1 MVTARSRHVVVI
13 GKDEVGRRTAA
24 MLQDAGAQVTH
35 LDEPTDGQLHELLGE
50 QVDGVAVMLHD
61 DIKAL
66 RYCLVIHHIRSET
79 PLYVAMFDQTVRGQ
93 LQRVV
98 PDCVVL
104 SPAAISVPYFVDA
117 ILSPLGMGAS
127 GTGSE
132 HAAWRR
138 RGALGRLTGQLRPYD
153 AGSAVL
159 LVGILGLLLV
169 ITIDTLV
176 GLSHGSLLRALY
188 DATRTTAT
196 ISAPALPDQPGILLW
211 ATSAA
216 LLVMVFTAMFSAGLV
231 NYLLSGRH
239 IALFGRRVAPR
250 SQHVIV
256 VGMGQVGLRVAQELR
271 QQGLAVLGVEH
282 DRHAR
287 LLPIARQMDIPVL
300 IGDAASRSILA
311 RARVG
316 HCLALVAAGS
326 LTRDN
331 IAVAVAALALNPD
344 ARVIL
349 RAGTDDA
356 VEETRSLFHIGS
368 VVDVNRLTAQFVT
381 DALLARTLGAD

>member
-35 LDEPTDGQLHELLGE
+35 LDEPTDGQLHELLGG

-132 HAAWRR
+132 HAVWRR
-138 RGALGRLTGQLRPYD
+138 RSALGRLTGQLRPYD

-196 ISAPALPDQPGILLW
+196 ISAPALPYQPGILLW

-282 DRHAR
+282 DPQAR

-300 IGDAASRSILA
+300 ICDAASRNILA
-311 RARVG
+311 RARVR

-368 VVDVNRLTAQFVT
+368 VVDVHRLTAQFVT